1 MRHTIEGKIFNE
13 TLNIWED
20 TELKVFKDNKWES
33 VEKITLWKQR
43 VTPIEYENK
52 EIGAYATWYNDPSN
66 SVMLHYITV
75 DSSPVE
81 CLYRKEGDLTWGVVS
96 LFEDKSF
103 PNTSNRVKWFKLEGL
118 QSDSIYETKLN
129 HHEQIHKFKT
139 MPSTFTRSIKAILVS
154 DQMNSEVNFQTEGVQ
169 GLNTMHD
176 NNIDV
181 LVIAGDAVHDDGL
194 RTSAWQLWWEKYF
207 EIERSRNLMIPMIV
221 CLGNHDGRL
230 YQADGSFKSLL
241 WNGKSSDVP
250 FVYNFFSNIDDLAYG
265 VIDIGDYFSF
275 VFLNSYHTQPIV
287 GTQTTWLNNTLDSR
301 TNRCVFPFMH
311 VSPYPT
317 YYPYNEQI
325 NKWVREEWTP
335 LFAQY
340 GVKIAGSGH
349 EHAHL
354 VTKKVSGGDL
364 DANGVVFT
372 GQGHGMGNITRPT
385 IIPNDTWYVDYL
397 NNTQRGFDI
406 IEFKVNGSIELKK
419 VTLGGDIM
427 YQKTL

>member
-207 EIERSRNLMIPMIV
+207 EIERSRNLIIPMIV
-221 CLGNHDGRL
+221 C
-230 YQADGSFKSLL
+230 
-241 WNGKSSDVP
+241 W
-250 FVYNFFSNIDDLAYG
+250 
-265 VIDIGDYFSF
+265 
-275 VFLNSYHTQPIV
+275 
-287 GTQTTWLNNTLDSR
+287 
-301 TNRCVFPFMH
+301 
-311 VSPYPT
+311 
-317 YYPYNEQI
+317 
-325 NKWVREEWTP
+325 
-335 LFAQY
+335 
-340 GVKIAGSGH
+340 
-349 EHAHL
+349 
-354 VTKKVSGGDL
+354 
-364 DANGVVFT
+364 
-372 GQGHGMGNITRPT
+372 
-385 IIPNDTWYVDYL
+385 
-397 NNTQRGFDI
+397 
-406 IEFKVNGSIELKK
+406 
-419 VTLGGDIM
+419 
-427 YQKTL
+427 